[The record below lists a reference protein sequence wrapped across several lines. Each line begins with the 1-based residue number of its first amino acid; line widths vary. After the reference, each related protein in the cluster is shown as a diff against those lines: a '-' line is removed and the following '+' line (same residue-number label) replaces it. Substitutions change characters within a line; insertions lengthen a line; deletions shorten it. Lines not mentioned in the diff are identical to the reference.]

1 MFGLTCSLFLLSAT
15 VRHHLTKYIDLEK
28 IKHVIERLILNFY
41 VDDSSTSFDKL
52 SDSIEFYCVAKSNL
66 GDANF
71 DLCKWISNNFEFNKY
86 VQSKNNDVM
95 DMADLNDY
103 RKVLGLQWQLGTDK
117 IVFKLLPIYEFGKLE
132 SMNMESFGTTGD

>member
-1 MFGLTCSLFLLSAT
+1 MFGLTCSSFLLNAT

-52 SDSIEFYCVAKSNL
+52 SDAIEFYCVAKSNL
-66 GDANF
+66 DDANF

-132 SMNMESFGTTGD
+132 SMNMESLGTTAG